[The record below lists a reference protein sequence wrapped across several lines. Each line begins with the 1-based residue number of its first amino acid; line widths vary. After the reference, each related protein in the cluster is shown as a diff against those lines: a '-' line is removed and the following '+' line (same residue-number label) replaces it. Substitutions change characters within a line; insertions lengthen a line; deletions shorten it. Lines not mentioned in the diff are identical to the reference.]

1 MRSVLTGILRCDTM
15 SAAIVKQRKPGLTG
29 PQLQQLITA
38 HLDEDEFCR
47 FCVQRDING
56 IALDLWEAHK
66 DDFFSIPEQ
75 ASLVFI
81 CKRLQ
86 LKYGKLSDEKKK
98 WLKKIAEKSD
108 LLKNPNPQRGR
119 K

>member
-1 MRSVLTGILRCDTM
+1 MKLPIYQVDKEGENGTIHTE
-15 SAAIVKQRKPGLTG
+15 
-29 PQLQQLITA
+29 TA
-38 HLDEDEFCR
+38 KEDS
-47 FCVQRDING
+47 D
-56 IALDLWEAHK
+56 
-66 DDFFSIPEQ
+66 PEQ
-75 ASLVFI
+75 AAMMFI

-86 LKYGKLSDEKKK
+86 LKYGKLSDVEKK